1 METNSV
7 PGESENNG
15 LVFHLLTFVSA
26 SLAILILIL
35 YFAAPVSVYAMAEG
49 QGF

>member
-7 PGESENNG
+7 PGENENSQ
-15 LVFHLLTFVSA
+15 LAFHFLTFASA
-26 SLAILILIL
+26 SLAILTLIL
-35 YFAAPVSVYAMAEG
+35 YFAAPVSVYVMSEG